1 MRAFNFP
8 LESIRLLRQQ
18 RERAAQQRYARA
30 LTLCDGAER
39 VLKIADAELA
49 ASYAMLSDELTRA
62 TSISRLIHLRT
73 WSAVL
78 EIRLHECEAALQN
91 ARDAATET
99 FNFLCAATRDRETLD
114 RFHDKS
120 RRTWERQCQRAEQTM
135 LDELAVQRPSAPTL
149 ERSRLN

>member
-8 LESIRLLRQQ
+8 LASIRLLRQQ

-30 LTLCDGAER
+30 LTICDGAER
-39 VLKIADAELA
+39 VLQIAEEELA

-99 FNFLCAATRDRETLD
+99 FNFLSAATRDRETLD

-120 RRTWERQCQRAEQTM
+120 RRTWERHCRLDEQKM
-135 LDELAVQRPSAPTL
+135 LDELAVQRQPATGL
-149 ERSRLN
+149 EPNRLN